1 MNLVREVKI
10 EEAFKLAKNNIKYCY
25 LCGKEEI
32 KVFGC
37 CIPNDPANWLLGE
50 PAPGKARTYWYG
62 LCEECFK
69 LPDKARLV
77 EKKMESEMN

>member
-1 MNLVREVKI
+1 MTFIRTVKA

-25 LCGKEEI
+25 LCEKEGI
-32 KVFGC
+32 KFVGC
-37 CIPNDPANWLLGE
+37 FAPDDPTKLILGE
-50 PAPGKARTYWYG
+50 PAPGKIRTYWYG

-69 LPDKARLV
+69 LPDKAELV